1 MTTTTKTLI
10 ARNLRGVSVGAT
22 LTVKNGKV
30 FKGGEKVSF
39 DLTNRVAQDGEY
51 VVREKEGRAP
61 GSVSYYA

>member
-10 ARNLRGVSVGAT
+10 ARNLSGVRVGDT
-22 LTVKNGKV
+22 LTVKNGVV
-30 FKGGEKVSF
+30 FKGDEKVSF